1 MCSDLLRLL
10 KRKEDNKIKI
20 LEEVVR
26 SYDKMMH
33 SYTGL
38 ENKLKNKNYEG
49 TLDKDADEIA
59 NFCINEGGYFIEE
72 LNSSIKTYF
81 EDELS
86 KLIKKFDSSIQFN

>member
-1 MCSDLLRLL
+1 MMSFKNPKLANLVYEESMCSDLLRLL

-38 ENKLKNKNYEG
+38 
-49 TLDKDADEIA
+49 
-59 NFCINEGGYFIEE
+59 
-72 LNSSIKTYF
+72 
-81 EDELS
+81 
-86 KLIKKFDSSIQFN
+86 